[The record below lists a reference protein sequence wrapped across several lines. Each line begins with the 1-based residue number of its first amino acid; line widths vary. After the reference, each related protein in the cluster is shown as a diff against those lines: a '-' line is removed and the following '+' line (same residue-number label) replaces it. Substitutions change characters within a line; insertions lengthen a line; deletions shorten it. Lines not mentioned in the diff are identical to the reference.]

1 MNLQCVAPDAIE
13 YVCDTRPL
21 PMIESELQDKGA
33 TKADD
38 PCIECGAT
46 TYELDNEIVCGTCS
60 LVIDGSDETASTS
73 KWEQFWSHR
82 ATYRNSKRIRC
93 VGGFPHV
100 HDWVTSDEI
109 EGTVGEIEPERF
121 YR

>member
-1 MNLQCVAPDAIE
+1 MDLSQIEPATIE
-13 YVCDTRPL
+13 YVCDSNPL
-21 PMIESELQDKGA
+21 PMIKHELQAKGA
-33 TKADD
+33 TEADD

-46 TYELDNEIVCGTCS
+46 TYELDNEIICGNCS
-60 LVIDGSDETASTS
+60 VVVDGTDTTESHST
-73 KWEQFWSHR
+73 WEQFWAHR
-82 ATYRNSKRIRC
+82 STYRNSGRIRC

-109 EGTVGEIEPERF
+109 EGTVGDISPEQF